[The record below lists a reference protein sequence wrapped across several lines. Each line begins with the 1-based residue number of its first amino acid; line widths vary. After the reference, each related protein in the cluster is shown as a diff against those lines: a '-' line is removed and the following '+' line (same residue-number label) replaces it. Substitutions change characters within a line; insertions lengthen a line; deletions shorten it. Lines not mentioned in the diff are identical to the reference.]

1 MVCHGIRFGARP
13 IGVPML
19 DLSVV
24 FLAGL
29 LGSAHCA
36 GMCGGF
42 AIALGAL
49 PGTRSYAV
57 RLGAYLVGKALTY
70 VLLGMFAGAFGYA
83 LFLVTGVQ
91 KVLTMAAGAAMIA
104 LGVVLLRGGNA
115 LSGVGGG
122 PASRWIAGPLGRLA
136 GRGTLG
142 SAFGL
147 GMLNGLLPCGLVVAL
162 LAQAAFSGDALSGA
176 LTMGVFGVST
186 MPALALTGALGRMA
200 APAFRH
206 RLQRWGGV
214 FVVVLGLLT
223 IARATDTGSA
233 WLHRIVPHSLMGH
246 HDPIGPVCEVPR

>member
-1 MVCHGIRFGARP
+1 
-13 IGVPML
+13 ML

-49 PGTRSYAV
+49 PGTRPYAV

-70 VLLGMFAGAFGYA
+70 IVLGALAGAFGYA
-83 LFLVTGVQ
+83 LFLATGVQ
-91 KVLTMAAGAAMIA
+91 KVLTMAAGAAMVA

-122 PASRWIAGPLGRLA
+122 RVARGIAGSLGRLA
-136 GRGTLG
+136 GQGTLA

-186 MPALALTGALGRMA
+186 MPALALTGAFGRLA

-206 RLQRWGGV
+206 RLQRWGGA

-223 IARATDTGSA
+223 VARATDTGNA
-233 WLHRIVPHSLMGH
+233 FLHRIVPHSLLGH
-246 HDPIGPVCEVPR
+246 HDPVGAMCEAPD